1 MDLLKAF
8 ECIPNDLFIVYEF
21 DSAALQ
27 SNLNIVFK

>member
-8 ECIPNDLFIVYEF
+8 ECILNSLFIMYGF